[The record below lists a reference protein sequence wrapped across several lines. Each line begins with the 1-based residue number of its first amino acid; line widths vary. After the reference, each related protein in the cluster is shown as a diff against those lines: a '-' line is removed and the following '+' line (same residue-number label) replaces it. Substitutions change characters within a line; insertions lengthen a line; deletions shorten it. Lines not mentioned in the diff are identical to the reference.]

1 MKRVPHT
8 LAIRQKKIHK
18 FRELGGHLAT
28 LVLAAVGS
36 MALASQPSSAQG
48 WPAGIVAEYEVN
60 YNGFNVGSFAF
71 KAQAEQQSYTLTG
84 NASLSMLL
92 GVISWTGDIR
102 TFGSIGNNAP
112 KPVMYAFD
120 AKSGSRSAAVR
131 IGFDGGAAT
140 SVARIPQLPP
150 KPDTVPLREQHLQGV
165 VDPLSAMMIVT
176 QGGTPCERRI
186 PIFDGRER
194 FDLVLTRK
202 GETRVTEQQP
212 SGQPG
217 LAHVCKVRYVPI
229 AGHTPDS
236 DTRFMAANDGIEVVL
251 RPIPSAK
258 LYVPYQITIPMPLGS
273 ATLVSK
279 RVEITQAGK
288 PRIALLH

>member
-1 MKRVPHT
+1 MKRVSHTSAVISKKPYNIRFLARRISALAFAAAGT
-8 LAIRQKKIHK
+8 LA
-18 FRELGGHLAT
+18 F
-28 LVLAAVGS
+28 AALP
-36 MALASQPSSAQG
+36 ARAQT

-71 KAQAEQQSYTLTG
+71 KAQAEQQNYMLTG

-92 GVISWTGDIR
+92 GIVSWTGDIR
-102 TFGSIGNNAP
+102 TFGSIGSNAP
-112 KPVMYAFD
+112 KPVTYAFD

-165 VDPLSAMMIVT
+165 VDPLSAMMVVT
-176 QGGTPCERRI
+176 QGSTPCERRI

-194 FDLVLTRK
+194 FDLVLTKK

-217 LAHVCKVRYVPI
+217 VAHVCKVRYVPI

>member
-1 MKRVPHT
+1 MKRVLHT
-8 LAIRQKKIHK
+8 PTALEKKSLKFIH
-18 FRELGGHLAT
+18 LGSR
-28 LVLAAVGS
+28 LAALAVAAAGVF
-36 MALASQPSSAQG
+36 ALAGQPVNAQG
-48 WPAGIVAEYEVN
+48 WPAGIAAEYEVN

-71 KAQAEQQSYTLTG
+71 RAQAEQQSYTLTG

-92 GVISWTGDIR
+92 GVINWTGDIR

-120 AKSGSRSAAVR
+120 AKSGSRTAAVR

-140 SVARIPQLPP
+140 SVTRMPQLPP
-150 KPDTVPLREQHLQGV
+150 KPETVPLREQHLQGV

-176 QGGTPCERRI
+176 QGSTPCERRI

-217 LAHVCKVRYVPI
+217 VAHVCKVRYVPI
-229 AGHTPDS
+229 AGYTADS